1 MSKLHSASR
10 RRALAM
16 MGSAAGIAVTGITGL
31 ASGAAAAQV
40 GATAPLHKRPIPRS
54 GERLPVVGLGTY
66 RTFDIGPTKAAR
78 EPIREVL
85 RRFVDL
91 GGTVIDSSPMYGRA
105 ESIVGELA
113 TELGVGDRLFHATK
127 VWTRG
132 QASGIAQMEASFE
145 RMRVRQM
152 DLMQIHNLLDLET
165 HHATLEAWKAEGRIR
180 YIGITHYQAG
190 AHETLE
196 RLIRKREFDFVQVN
210 YSIAEREAE
219 ARLLPLAHEHGVAV
233 LVNRPFAQAGL
244 FGRVRG
250 VDLPAWAADFDC
262 RSWGQFFLKY
272 ILAHPAVTSVIPA
285 TSNPM
290 HLEDN
295 MGAGTGRLP
304 DETTRRKMVEFVA
317 NL

>member
-1 MSKLHSASR
+1 
-10 RRALAM
+10 M
-16 MGSAAGIAVTGITGL
+16 MCGAAGIMLPGTHHGTAR
-31 ASGAAAAQV
+31 AAIP
-40 GATAPLHKRPIPRS
+40 APLLKRPIPRS
-54 GERLPVVGLGTY
+54 GEQLPAVGLGTY
-66 RTFDIGPTKAAR
+66 RSFDIGANRSAR
-78 EPIREVL
+78 EPVAEVL
-85 RRFVDL
+85 RRFVEL
-91 GGTVIDSSPMYGRA
+91 GGRVIDSSPMYGRA
-105 ESIVGELA
+105 ESVVGELA
-113 TELGVGDRLFHATK
+113 VELGVEDRLFHATK

-132 QASGIAQMEASFE
+132 AAAGIAQMEASFK

-152 DLMQIHNLLDLET
+152 DLMQVHNLLDLEI
-165 HHATLEAWKAEGRIR
+165 HYPTLRAWKDEGRIR
-180 YIGITHYQAG
+180 YIGVTHYQAG
-190 AHETLE
+190 AHEALE
-196 RLIRKREFDFVQVN
+196 RLVRSGDFDFVQVN

-219 ARLLPLAHEHGVAV
+219 NRLLPLARDHGVAV
-233 LVNRPFAQAGL
+233 LVNRPFAQAAL
-244 FGRVRG
+244 FARVRG
-250 VDLPAWAADFDC
+250 VDLPAWAGEFDC